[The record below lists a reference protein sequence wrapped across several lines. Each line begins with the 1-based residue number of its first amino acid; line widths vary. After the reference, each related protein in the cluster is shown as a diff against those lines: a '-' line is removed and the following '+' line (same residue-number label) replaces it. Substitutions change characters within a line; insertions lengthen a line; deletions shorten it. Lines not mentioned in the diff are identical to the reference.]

1 MKAQKWIRCSL
12 RPPIVPVIPSHYI
25 DLILY
30 EELEPKAIWRMN
42 LLLIAL
48 SIRTEE
54 DDSRVF
60 GILQRSL
67 ILYVFMPI
75 NSLQLLNCQHLLIVE
90 GEKHAI

>member
-1 MKAQKWIRCSL
+1 
-12 RPPIVPVIPSHYI
+12 
-25 DLILY
+25 
-30 EELEPKAIWRMN
+30 MN

-60 GILQRSL
+60 GILKRSL

-90 GEKHAI
+90 WEKHAI

>member
-1 MKAQKWIRCSL
+1 
-12 RPPIVPVIPSHYI
+12 
-25 DLILY
+25 
-30 EELEPKAIWRMN
+30 MN

-60 GILQRSL
+60 CILQRSL

-75 NSLQLLNCQHLLIVE
+75 NSLQLLNCQYLLIVE
-90 GEKHAI
+90 WEKHAI